1 MEELPKVID
10 SFNGRNKITPRHY
23 QSHNWKK
30 LVGKT
35 LKCNVFPTFL
45 GKFLYRDEVKERCY
59 FELLPNPNYPKY
71 NSLAGKIEYL
81 PERNV
86 LYMVFEGE

>member
-1 MEELPKVID
+1 VESIGHLIVLIVTILKKIMKIDLPQVID
-10 SFNGRNKITPRHY
+10 QVGGRNKITPRYY

-45 GKFLYRDEVKERCY
+45 GKFL
-59 FELLPNPNYPKY
+59 
-71 NSLAGKIEYL
+71 
-81 PERNV
+81 
-86 LYMVFEGE
+86 